1 MDDKGLDIKV
11 VVQRFAQST
20 EALDK
25 LGEKLSTLTSSSEA
39 ISKANQSVTEVTA
52 QIRKI
57 VDEFSRMTGT
67 MRDASNKV
75 ENAATVASQFLA
87 QTDLSS
93 ISRGLD
99 SIQISLNG
107 RISDLENQVE
117 GLSEK
122 LQSKDLELTQTKS
135 ELAGLKSR
143 INAVPE
149 KQRKKFGLS

>member
-25 LGEKLSTLTSSSEA
+25 LGEKLSTLTSSSESIA
-39 ISKANQSVTEVTA
+39 RANQSVTEVSQ

-75 ENAATVASQFLA
+75 ESAANAASQFLT

-99 SIQISLNG
+99 SILVALNG
-107 RISDLENQVE
+107 KVSDLEAEVKALREASQTKDVE
-117 GLSEK
+117 IKK
-122 LQSKDLELTQTKS
+122 LQGSLDL
-135 ELAGLKSR
+135 LKAN
-143 INAVPE
+143 INTIPE
-149 KQRKKFGLS
+149 KQRRKFGF

>member
-25 LGEKLSTLTSSSEA
+25 LGEKLSSLTSSSESIA
-39 ISKANQSVTEVTA
+39 KANQSVTEVT
-52 QIRKI
+52 QQFRK
-57 VDEFSRMTGT
+57 VVEEFSRMTGT

-75 ENAATVASQFLA
+75 ESAATVASQFLA

-99 SIQISLNG
+99 LILVALNG
-107 RISDLENQVE
+107 KVSDLEAEVR
-117 GLSEK
+117 GLREAS
-122 LQSKDLELTQTKS
+122 QSKDIEIKNLQGSLD
-135 ELAGLKSR
+135 LLKAN
-143 INAVPE
+143 INAIPE
-149 KQRKKFGLS
+149 KQRRKFGL